1 MKIGGRN
8 IAIIA
13 TGYEKIDMIT
23 PNIVV
28 SGNSTNDKNVMYTNN
43 TATIR
48 IKLLINMMFKD
59 LAYTKI

>member
-1 MKIGGRN
+1 
-8 IAIIA
+8 
-13 TGYEKIDMIT
+13 MIT